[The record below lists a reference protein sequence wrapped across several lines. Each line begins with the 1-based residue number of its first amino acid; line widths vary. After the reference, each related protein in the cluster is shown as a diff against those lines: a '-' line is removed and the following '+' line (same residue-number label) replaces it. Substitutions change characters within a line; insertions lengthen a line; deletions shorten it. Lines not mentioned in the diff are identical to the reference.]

1 MNRFTATY
9 TMLATLAA
17 IALLVT
23 PSVLNAQDS
32 GPRNKRSKVMG
43 PAIEY
48 ALNATEEDFS
58 GRPVRL
64 LPTGIQGEIDYSETT
79 ALAQDERALTTE
91 LSEEVG
97 IPTTTWQET
106 VQCTNTDTPREVLP
120 PKCAFKDDA
129 VLISAYIVR
138 SGTSRARVE
147 TRLRHSFKGKI
158 VRETRELLLERKEG
172 AWMVAEQV
180 GFSIAN

>member
-1 MNRFTATY
+1 MSRPAATY
-9 TMLATLAA
+9 TTLATLATV
-17 IALLVT
+17 ALLIA
-23 PSVLNAQDS
+23 PSVLSAQTVE
-32 GPRNKRSKVMG
+32 RNIRSKIMRA
-43 PAIEY
+43 AIEY
-48 ALNATEEDFS
+48 ALANTDEDFS
-58 GRPVRL
+58 TRPIRL
-64 LPTGIQGEIDYSETT
+64 LPTGIQGEIDYSGTT

-97 IPTTTWQET
+97 IPAATWQET
-106 VQCTNTDTPREVLP
+106 VRCPDPPEGELPYCT
-120 PKCAFKDDA
+120 FKDDA

-172 AWMVAEQV
+172 AWTVAKQV